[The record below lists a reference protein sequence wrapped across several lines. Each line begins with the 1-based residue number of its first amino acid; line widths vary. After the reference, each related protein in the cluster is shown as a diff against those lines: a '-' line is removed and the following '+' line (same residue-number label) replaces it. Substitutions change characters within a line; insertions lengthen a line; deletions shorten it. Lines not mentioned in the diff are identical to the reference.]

1 MKYLHLCQLTLILA
15 LGLMAC
21 QSNKP
26 DAKANEPLSVKTDT
40 VRSAAPLTTLQFP
53 GRVKAAHDVSVAFR
67 VSGTIQSLTVK
78 EGDYVSKG
86 QLLARLDPTDY
97 QVQLNAT
104 TAQYNQVK
112 AEAQRIM
119 ALYKEGSVSANDY
132 DKARYGLEQ
141 ISAKLANHRDQL
153 GYTRLTA
160 PFSGYVQSCL
170 FDKGETVGAGMP
182 VVSIISSGQL
192 EVEVNLPASAFVHR
206 SDFQRYTCTFD
217 VFPGRTF
224 SLEPVGVTEKANANQ
239 LYTMRLRIASSEA
252 KPLPSAGM
260 STMVSIGSRNAA
272 ADEWIVPEN
281 GIVNEKGKVCVYVI
295 RHKRAERCPIVVKQL
310 RANGTAL
317 VSSTALN
324 EGDCVVAAGAHSIS
338 NGQQVEA
345 MPRIAATNE
354 GGLL

>member
-1 MKYLHLCQLTLILA
+1 MKYIHLCQLTLILT

-26 DAKANEPLSVKTDT
+26 DAKAVEPVSVKTDT
-40 VRSAAPLTTLQFP
+40 VHSAAPLATLQFP

-67 VSGTIQSLTVK
+67 VSGTIQSLKVK

-86 QLLARLDPTDY
+86 QMLAQLDPTDY
-97 QVQLNAT
+97 KVQLSAT
-104 TAQYNQVK
+104 TAQYNQIK
-112 AEAQRIM
+112 AEAERVV

-153 GYTRLTA
+153 AYTRLTA

-170 FDKGETVGAGMP
+170 FDAGETVGAGMP
-182 VVSIISSGQL
+182 VVSIISTGL
-192 EVEVNLPASAFVHR
+192 PEVEVSLPASAFVR
-206 SDFQRYTCTFD
+206 RNDFQRYTCTFD

-224 SLEPVGVTEKANANQ
+224 ALEPVGITEKANANQ
-239 LYTMRLRIASSEA
+239 LYTMRLRIAPGEA
-252 KPLPSAGM
+252 KPLPAAGM
-260 STMVSIGSRNAA
+260 STMVSITSRNVAA
-272 ADEWIVPEN
+272 NEWIVPEN
-281 GIVNEKGKVCVYVI
+281 GIVNEKGTAYIYVI
-295 RHKRAERCPIVVKQL
+295 SNKRAERRPVVVKQL

-317 VSSTALN
+317 VSSSALN

-345 MPRIAATNE
+345 MPRTAHTNE